1 MSSSGQGMFS
11 DTLTGATGKWQKGR
25 GKGEEAGC
33 RGTARGNLAGVGEE
47 LKRPGRV
54 RRSEEEAKE
63 GSFLDERT
71 KMQHGH

>member
-1 MSSSGQGMFS
+1 MFS
-11 DTLTGATGKWQKGR
+11 DALTGATGKWQKGR
-25 GKGEEAGC
+25 GEEAGY
-33 RGTARGNLAGVGEE
+33 RGTARGNLAGVREA

-63 GSFLDERT
+63 ESFLDERT